1 MPTYEEEFE
10 TEKKYLAKVV
20 GVAAE
25 HFETQQEFA
34 VNEKKALM
42 ALSKQMYENTV
53 HFSNDFARLVE
64 ANQALGDIE
73 TRTISFR
80 MLTAR
85 LHLYE
90 SMMKHPYFARIDFTE
105 DGYERE
111 PIYIGV
117 GSLTDDEGL
126 DAYVYDWRAPVS
138 GLFYSG
144 EPGRVSYMSPSGLI
158 NGEMSLK
165 RQYDIRN
172 GELIYFFDCSLNV
185 MDEVLRSALSKNTSP
200 KMKTIVETIQRE
212 QNVIIR
218 DVESDLLMVQ
228 GVAGSGKTSVA
239 LHRVAFL
246 MYQGISGGLSSNNIL
261 ILSPNSLFGKYISGV
276 LPELGEEN
284 AVTKTF
290 EDIFTDYFGDT
301 LEIGTRNCMLEE
313 LITERREKKRELLK
327 STMEFALSPM
337 FCEILDRLAVYYER
351 RVIEVPELIYGG
363 KNIAGR
369 HALRSELFQARP
381 NQPLAKRL
389 RVLEEKLLEKVHTA
403 KKERLDELEDFVRD
417 HPEHQFEVKQRA
429 RLISIKETTALA
441 HKIQAFTRVNPYEI
455 YASLLKDKALF
466 HTLAEGLTLPPDAD
480 EILNELC
487 GGLTRAK
494 VSFVNGMALLYLRIK
509 LMGAENGGLIKQ
521 VVVDEAQDYAHM
533 QYKILAEIL
542 PSARYTLLSDINQT
556 IIKDIDMSFYDDIK
570 TVLAK
575 PKSTLVTMNKSFRC
589 SSEIS
594 AYSTRFTDEDTRQE
608 SFDRHEKEPE
618 IRVYDTVSDID
629 ECLCND
635 VKNVVGEGFASAAVL
650 CKSFKEAYEL
660 YERVGGAI
668 GAKLVG
674 NSTDEIT
681 EGVYIMPI
689 YMAKGL
695 EFDAVF
701 IYGADNKNYKT
712 DDDRKLLYIASTR
725 PLHRLYIYCV
735 KNKSKLLK

>member
-25 HFETQQEFA
+25 HFGTQQEFA

-172 GELIYFFDCSLNV
+172 RELIYFFDCSLNV

-301 LEIGTRNCMLEE
+301 LEIGSRNCMLEE

-369 HALRSELFQARP
+369 QALRSELFQARP

-389 RVLEEKLLEKVHTA
+389 RVLEEKLLEKVHIA

-480 EILNELC
+480 EMLNELC

-618 IRVYDTVSDID
+618 IRIYDTVSDID
-629 ECLCND
+629 ECLCSD
-635 VKNVVGEGFASAAVL
+635 VKNVVSEGFASAAVL

>member
-25 HFETQQEFA
+25 HFGTQQEFA

-218 DVESDLLMVQ
+218 DV
-228 GVAGSGKTSVA
+228 
-239 LHRVAFL
+239 
-246 MYQGISGGLSSNNIL
+246 
-261 ILSPNSLFGKYISGV
+261 
-276 LPELGEEN
+276 
-284 AVTKTF
+284 
-290 EDIFTDYFGDT
+290 
-301 LEIGTRNCMLEE
+301 
-313 LITERREKKRELLK
+313 
-327 STMEFALSPM
+327 
-337 FCEILDRLAVYYER
+337 
-351 RVIEVPELIYGG
+351 
-363 KNIAGR
+363 
-369 HALRSELFQARP
+369 
-381 NQPLAKRL
+381 
-389 RVLEEKLLEKVHTA
+389 
-403 KKERLDELEDFVRD
+403 
-417 HPEHQFEVKQRA
+417 
-429 RLISIKETTALA
+429 
-441 HKIQAFTRVNPYEI
+441 
-455 YASLLKDKALF
+455 
-466 HTLAEGLTLPPDAD
+466 
-480 EILNELC
+480 
-487 GGLTRAK
+487 
-494 VSFVNGMALLYLRIK
+494 
-509 LMGAENGGLIKQ
+509 
-521 VVVDEAQDYAHM
+521 
-533 QYKILAEIL
+533 
-542 PSARYTLLSDINQT
+542 
-556 IIKDIDMSFYDDIK
+556 
-570 TVLAK
+570 
-575 PKSTLVTMNKSFRC
+575 
-589 SSEIS
+589 
-594 AYSTRFTDEDTRQE
+594 
-608 SFDRHEKEPE
+608 
-618 IRVYDTVSDID
+618 
-629 ECLCND
+629 
-635 VKNVVGEGFASAAVL
+635 
-650 CKSFKEAYEL
+650 
-660 YERVGGAI
+660 
-668 GAKLVG
+668 
-674 NSTDEIT
+674 
-681 EGVYIMPI
+681 
-689 YMAKGL
+689 
-695 EFDAVF
+695 
-701 IYGADNKNYKT
+701 
-712 DDDRKLLYIASTR
+712 
-725 PLHRLYIYCV
+725 
-735 KNKSKLLK
+735 

>member
-25 HFETQQEFA
+25 HFGTQQEFA

-301 LEIGTRNCMLEE
+301 LEIGSRNCMLEE

-618 IRVYDTVSDID
+618 IRIYDTVSDID
-629 ECLCND
+629 ECLCSD

>member
-25 HFETQQEFA
+25 HFGTQQEFA

-301 LEIGTRNCMLEE
+301 LEIGSRNCMLEE

-369 HALRSELFQARP
+369 QALRSELFQARP

-389 RVLEEKLLEKVHTA
+389 RVLEEKLLEKVHIA

-509 LMGAENGGLIKQ
+509 LMGAENSGLIKQ

-629 ECLCND
+629 ECLCSD

-674 NSTDEIT
+674 NFTDEIT

>member
-25 HFETQQEFA
+25 HFGTQQEFA

-172 GELIYFFDCSLNV
+172 RELIYFFDCSLNV

-301 LEIGTRNCMLEE
+301 LEIGSRNCMLEE

-369 HALRSELFQARP
+369 QALRSELFQARP

-389 RVLEEKLLEKVHTA
+389 RVLEEKLLEKVHIA

-480 EILNELC
+480 EMLNELC

-618 IRVYDTVSDID
+618 IRIYDTVSDID
-629 ECLCND
+629 ECLCSD